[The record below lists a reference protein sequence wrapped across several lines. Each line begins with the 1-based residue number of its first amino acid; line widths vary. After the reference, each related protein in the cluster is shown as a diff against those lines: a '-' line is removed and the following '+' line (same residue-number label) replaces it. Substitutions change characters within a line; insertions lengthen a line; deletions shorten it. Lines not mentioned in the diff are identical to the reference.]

1 MTTTI
6 AVHSHGGGTGK
17 SNVAAS
23 LAALMVTHG
32 LRVCLVDTDVQSP
45 GLHVVLGIAPEAMP
59 CALDDYLLGIC
70 DIEETLYDVTSR
82 VEEAFGQTYG
92 GRLLLLPSRPHA
104 GEIAAILGRG
114 YEAGLLDEGLRY
126 LADHIAPDVLL
137 LDTSSSMTNET
148 MVALAFADSM
158 TLVMRADHQE
168 YTGASVTAAVAKRL
182 NCPHT
187 TVLVNMVHPGA
198 DADLV
203 RRNAQRAYECEIVAL
218 LPYSV
223 RVAELG
229 SRGVCALRY
238 PDHPITE
245 GFRRVVDRLLEGA
258 GPASRVASP
267 GRSAS

>member
-17 SNVAAS
+17 SNIAAS

-45 GLHVVLGIAPEAMP
+45 GQHVLLGLDPDAMP
-59 CALDDYLLGIC
+59 CALDDYLLGVC
-70 DIEETLYDVTSR
+70 DMDETLYDVTSR
-82 VEEAFGQTYG
+82 VEEALGRAFGGQ
-92 GRLLLLPSRPHA
+92 LLLLPSRPHA
-104 GEIAAILGRG
+104 GDIAQLLGRG
-114 YEAGLLDEGLRY
+114 YDAGLLDEGLRY
-126 LADHIAPDVLL
+126 LVDRIAPDVLL

-148 MVALAFADSM
+148 MVSLAFADFM

-168 YTGASVTAAVAKRL
+168 YVGAPVTAAVSRRL

-198 DADLV
+198 DTALV
-203 RRNAQRAYECEIVAL
+203 QRNAQRAYECEIVAL

-229 SRGVCALRY
+229 SRGVFALRY
-238 PDHPITE
+238 PNHPITE
-245 GFRRVVDRLLEGA
+245 GFRRIVDRLLDGM
-258 GPASRVASP
+258 GPAGTVAGS